1 MNKKMW
7 SLRLNLRESERL
19 SREENASKFVRRC
32 IRDYDKHVETIMS
45 MARTIHQLE
54 ARHEK
59 LLHEWEGM
67 P

>member
-1 MNKKMW
+1 MKKLW
-7 SLRLNLRESERL
+7 SLRLNPIETRRL
-19 SREENASKFVRRC
+19 NKEDNASKFVRRC
-32 IRDYDKHVETIMS
+32 IRDYDKHVETIMR
-45 MARTIHQLE
+45 MARTIHELE

>member
-1 MNKKMW
+1 MKKLW
-7 SLRLNLRESERL
+7 SLRLNPLESRRL
-19 SREENASKFVRRC
+19 NKEDNASKFVRRA

-45 MARTIHQLE
+45 MARTIHELE

-59 LLHEWEGM
+59 LLLEWEGM

>member
-1 MNKKMW
+1 MKKLW
-7 SLRLNLRESERL
+7 SLRLNPIESRRL
-19 SREENASKFVRRC
+19 NKEDNASKFVRRC

-45 MARTIHQLE
+45 MARTIHELE